1 MVYYICSMRMNRIGL
16 VFSLAVGSCLCL
28 KLQASYP
35 LPHPTAAVAIGTIAR
50 EDFWQ
55 TRKKTSNYSIYKNN
69 QFLFTLTEN
78 KFRSFRDSIA
88 LRTQDTLFTRKD
100 GRVDIH
106 PFRKRTAA
114 VNTEKKKT
122 LSLVYTDKK
131 GYVNLRL
138 PNPRFYKYVVRF
150 FESTGKLAFEIQ
162 APKEDWLVLEK
173 SNFVHAGTF
182 EYEVWQDGNLQ
193 EKGRIFL
200 SR

>member
-1 MVYYICSMRMNRIGL
+1 MRMYRKGL
-16 VFSLAVGSCLCL
+16 LFFLIAGSCLQS
-28 KLQASYP
+28 KASYP
-35 LPHPTAAVAIGTIAR
+35 IPHPATVAAIAS
-50 EDFWQ
+50 ETNDEFWQ
-55 TRKKTSNYSIYKNN
+55 KRKKTSTYSVYKNN
-69 QFLFTLTEN
+69 QFLFTLPEK

-88 LRTQDTLFTRKD
+88 LRTRDTLFTRKD

-106 PFRKRTAA
+106 PYSKKTTS
-114 VNTEKKKT
+114 VTTEKKKAT
-122 LSLVYTDKK
+122 PLVFTDKK

-138 PNPRFYKYVVRF
+138 PNPRFYKYVIRF
-150 FESTGKLAFEIQ
+150 FESSGKLAFEIQ